1 MSSPQ
6 NPWQQPSGYPPQAAG
21 GTGPHPVPQSGPLPQ
36 APNPYAAPPAPTP
49 PRVPRPKTVEAAFWI
64 AVAVPL
70 LAVIFNVLSFFLAQ
84 KAVDQA
90 FRQEAATDE
99 YVAEVQDGFSQLAQG
114 LVFGVSIFVTVLM
127 LILTALW
134 ILFGFKMRAGRNW
147 ARVVLTIFAAIWLL
161 NVISGL
167 ASGLGTGGYGSLED
181 VEMPTSFLVVTVLDQ
196 AISGLG
202 MIAFLV
208 LVYLK
213 PSNWYFNAARQA

>member
-1 MSSPQ
+1 M
-6 NPWQQPSGYPPQAAG
+6 
-21 GTGPHPVPQSGPLPQ
+21 
-36 APNPYAAPPAPTP
+36 
-49 PRVPRPKTVEAAFWI
+49 
-64 AVAVPL
+64 
-70 LAVIFNVLSFFLAQ
+70 
-84 KAVDQA
+84 
-90 FRQEAATDE
+90 ATDE